1 MIVFIVVVVVVAVTV
16 VVVVVAVVAV
26 VDRHTGK
33 EEHKINHKS
42 HDFLR
47 VGLNNLCF
55 FFEVI

>member
-1 MIVFIVVVVVVAVTV
+1 MIVFIVVVVVVAVT